1 MRMLN
6 RTLVAALVAGAASS
20 FAGSADAVP
29 LAASASLRSAS
40 TSEVQTVRWRRYGY
54 GGYGYTSTASY
65 PDYSYGY
72 TNPAYSWNYS
82 TFRYG
87 YSNPANIYFSNSP
100 TSYGYAAPGYSYG
113 YAYAPRYRYRAG
125 RRNW

>member
-1 MRMLN
+1 LSLASVVEDVMGMLN
-6 RTLVAALVAGAASS
+6 RALVAALLAGAASS

-40 TSEVQTVRWRRYGY
+40 TSEVQVVQLQRWRSGHGY
-54 GGYGYTSTASY
+54 PSNFSY

-72 TNPAYSWNYS
+72 TNPAYSWSYN
-82 TFRYG
+82 TFRHG
-87 YSNPANIYFSNSP
+87 YSNRANIYFSNSP
-100 TSYGYAAPGYSYG
+100 TSYGYAVPV
-113 YAYAPRYRYRAG
+113 

>member
-6 RTLVAALVAGAASS
+6 RALVVALMAGAGSS
-20 FAGSADAVP
+20 FAGSAGAVP
-29 LAASASLRSAS
+29 LAASASLRSVS
-40 TSEVQTVRWRRYGY
+40 TSELQTVQWRRWRYGY
-54 GGYGYTSTASY
+54 GYPFNSSY

-72 TNPAYSWNYS
+72 TNPAYSYNYN

-100 TSYGYAAPGYSYG
+100 TSYGYADPGYSYG
-113 YAYAPRYRYRAG
+113 YAPRYRYRAAV
-125 RRNW
+125 RRN